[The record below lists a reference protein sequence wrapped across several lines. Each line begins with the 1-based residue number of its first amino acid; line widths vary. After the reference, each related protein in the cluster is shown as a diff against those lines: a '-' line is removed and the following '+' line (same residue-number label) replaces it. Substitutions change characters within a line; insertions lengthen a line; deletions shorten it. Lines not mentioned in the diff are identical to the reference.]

1 MTDFSDTRS
10 RHVAAHYAQL
20 APNYDLLWEHS
31 SRFRDWMCSR
41 ILDLAPLKSGELVA
55 DIGGGTGIYAHALLD
70 RLRGLR
76 VAVVEPS
83 AQMLEQVASRE
94 GITTIL
100 ARAEDAAEEM
110 RRKGVNQ
117 LDCILI
123 KEAVHHFEQIPQTI
137 ETLAALLR
145 PSGTMLIIML
155 PTTIE
160 YPLFRAAL
168 DRFTELQPDPA
179 NVEAAMANAG
189 LSVLRTQ
196 HSYELSI
203 PRPQWLTMVENRFM
217 SLLSTFTDP
226 ELEAGLAEI
235 ERDSVGLDS
244 FSFRDTFEFL
254 AGVPVM

>member
-1 MTDFSDTRS
+1 MTHTSGTRS
-10 RHVAAHYAQL
+10 RDVAAHYAQL

-31 SRFRDWMCSR
+31 NRFRDWMCSR
-41 ILDLAPLKSGELVA
+41 ILDLAPVNSGDVVA
-55 DIGGGTGIYAHALLD
+55 DIGGGTGIYAHALVD
-70 RLRGLR
+70 RVRGLR

-83 AQMLEQVASRE
+83 AQMLKEVAPRE
-94 GITTIL
+94 GITTIQ
-100 ARAEDAAEEM
+100 ARAEEADDALRQAGAN
-110 RRKGVNQ
+110 R

-123 KEAVHHFEQIPQTI
+123 KEAVHHVEQIPPTI
-137 ETLAALLR
+137 QKLAALLR
-145 PSGTMLIIML
+145 PGGTMLIIML
-155 PTTIE
+155 PTRIE

-179 NVEAAMANAG
+179 DVESAMTSAG

-196 HSYELSI
+196 HSYQLSI

-254 AGVPVM
+254 AGVRVV